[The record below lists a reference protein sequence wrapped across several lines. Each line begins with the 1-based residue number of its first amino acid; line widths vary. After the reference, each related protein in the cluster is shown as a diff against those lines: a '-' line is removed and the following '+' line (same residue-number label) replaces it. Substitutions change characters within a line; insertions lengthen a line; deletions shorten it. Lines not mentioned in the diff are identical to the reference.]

1 MEAIR
6 YLFATQMKNFPK
18 KLKAKKGSIGL
29 VLFIIC
35 YLAFI
40 PVLFSY
46 VDLSFLKGAENFAY
60 LLAMGAFAET
70 PYIML
75 QFLERKGVVFS
86 SSDIHQLFQAPIS
99 PKQILIYGKNKHIVM
114 HAMSQFYMV
123 IIGYIVFGVS
133 VPACL
138 AYIFASLIIGTIR
151 DTALAVLLYGQNK
164 NSCIVQLFRGLIY
177 GILSCMAVSLV
188 YTIATNPFDFN
199 LIPTYFN
206 DKFVTSI
213 PIVGWEI
220 SLIQMCIL
228 GPTRNTIIVTIANI
242 LFIALLVYLAYK
254 IPCNGEYYEDAM
266 EYTEQ
271 FEYAIQKR
279 KMGGVYLV
287 GQKNKRKKATVT
299 YKKDG
304 AWSYFY
310 KNLLEY
316 KKMPM
321 FIFSSITGILAFL
334 ASALCFS
341 NFRGDAVFSFPFC
354 VVMIL
359 VFTCIVFQGFGIR
372 WKKEIFSPYFRL
384 IPGKTSVKLFG
395 IVVWEYAKSLIEGLI
410 FGLILTAGIGTRYLP
425 YALFTAVIYA
435 CIRSSRMHLSIICNA
450 TVSKIFGKFG
460 VTIIEY
466 ASILFVIIPV
476 SGIILAGGMFGTEL
490 LGFAIA
496 TIVSVICLVLLFV
509 ASCYCARKMNY

>member
-35 YLAFI
+35 YLCFI

-46 VDLSFLKGAENFAY
+46 VDLEFLKGAENFAY

-75 QFLERKGVVFS
+75 QFLERKGVVFGS
-86 SSDIHQLFQAPIS
+86 PDIHLMFQAPIS

-114 HAMSQFYMV
+114 HALSQFYMV
-123 IIGYIVFGVS
+123 IVGYIVFGVS
-133 VPACL
+133 IPACL
-138 AYIFASLIIGTIR
+138 AYIFASLIIGTVR
-151 DTALAVLLYGQNK
+151 DTSLAVLLYGQNK
-164 NSCIVQLFRGLIY
+164 KSSLVQFFKGLIY
-177 GILSCMAVSLV
+177 GILTCMAVSLI
-188 YTIATNPFDFN
+188 YTIATNPFDFS
-199 LIPTYFN
+199 LISTYFS
-206 DKFVTSI
+206 DSYVMSI
-213 PIVGWEI
+213 PVVGWEI
-220 SLIQMCIL
+220 ALIRMCIL
-228 GPTRNTIIVTIANI
+228 GPTLQTVLLTIINVV
-242 LFIALLVYLAYK
+242 FIGALVYIAYK
-254 IPCNGEYYEDAM
+254 TPCNGEYYEDAM

-287 GQKNKRKKATVT
+287 GQKNKRKKATVN

-304 AWSYFY
+304 ASAYFY

-334 ASALCFS
+334 ALALCFS
-341 NFRGDAVFSFPFC
+341 NFRGDTVFSFPFC

-384 IPGKTSVKLFG
+384 IPGKVSVKLFG
-395 IVVWEYAKSLIEGLI
+395 IVVWEYAKSIIEGLI
-410 FGLILTAGIGTRYLP
+410 FGLILTAGIGVRYLP
-425 YALFTAVIYA
+425 YALLTAIIYA

-476 SGIILAGGMFGTEL
+476 SGIILAGGMFGAEL

-496 TIVSVICLVLLFV
+496 SAVSLLFLGLLFL
-509 ASCYCARKMNY
+509 ASCFAANKMNY